1 MKTEYYIE
9 FVIRDGQDSYTMQS
23 RWFKTKRE
31 ALKWL
36 KNSFDFIRTSD
47 MRIFLMS
54 GTFDD
59 LGDLD
64 GDIEEEKE
72 LEWTEVLLNVN

>member
-31 ALKWL
+31 ALNWL
-36 KNSFDFIRTSD
+36 KKSFDYINISQ
-47 MRIFLMS
+47 MRVFVMS
-54 GTFDD
+54 GTFNED
-59 LGDLD
+59 GDLD
-64 GDIEEEKE
+64 GDIEEVEE
-72 LEWTEVLLNVN
+72 LDFSRGL